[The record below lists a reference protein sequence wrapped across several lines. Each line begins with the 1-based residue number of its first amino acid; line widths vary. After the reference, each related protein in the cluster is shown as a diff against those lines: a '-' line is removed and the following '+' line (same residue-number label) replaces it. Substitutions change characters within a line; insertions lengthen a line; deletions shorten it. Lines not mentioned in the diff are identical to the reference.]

1 MSSTAKR
8 ASPVAPAGSR
18 NAKSSAATAS
28 ESDESPAAVFQ
39 AARVIS
45 QIAWPVE
52 GAEQAL
58 QEPPVCERTCAP
70 LKASDAAR
78 PLPEAKTW
86 TAALSMS
93 E

>member
-1 MSSTAKR
+1 M
-8 ASPVAPAGSR
+8 
-18 NAKSSAATAS
+18 
-28 ESDESPAAVFQ
+28 SPAAVIQ
-39 AARVIS
+39 AEREIS

-52 GAEQAL
+52 GEEQVL
-58 QEPPVCERTCAP
+58 QEPPVAERTCAP

-78 PLPEAKTW
+78 PLPEVKTW

>member
-1 MSSTAKR
+1 M
-8 ASPVAPAGSR
+8 
-18 NAKSSAATAS
+18 
-28 ESDESPAAVFQ
+28 
-39 AARVIS
+39 IS
-45 QIAWPVE
+45 QIAWPLE

-58 QEPPVCERTCAP
+58 QEPPVCERTDAP